1 MKTIRNI
8 IVIII
13 MVLGTMLVANA
24 QSHLRV
30 PEQEHFIVTASLD
43 WADKM
48 PSDNQKN
55 ILDDYGL
62 NFHLEAGIQSA
73 LSNVIGTEIKVG
85 YEAFP
90 TLYGG
95 YQAYTGAIG
104 IRLVSGYYEEWQY
117 YLGWR
122 ASKVYRTSEKLGKA
136 YRWNSGG
143 EFKVTR
149 NITDNVFAGLRAT
162 LENANDQEIFDW
174 EVKTRYGVYAVIG
187 FKLFKL

>member
-13 MVLGTMLVANA
+13 MALGAMLVSNA
-24 QSHLRV
+24 QSQLRV
-30 PEQEHFIVTASLD
+30 PEKEHLIFTASFD

-62 NFHLEAGIQSA
+62 NYHLEAGIQSA
-73 LSNVIGTEIKVG
+73 LSNVIGTEIKIG

-95 YQAYTGAIG
+95 YEAYTGTVG

-143 EFKVTR
+143 ELKVTR
-149 NITDNVFAGLRAT
+149 DITDNVFAGLRGT
-162 LENANDQEIFDW
+162 LENANDQEIFGW
-174 EVKTRYGVYAVIG
+174 EVKPRWGAYVVIG
-187 FKLFKL
+187 FKLFNL

>member
-8 IVIII
+8 IVLII
-13 MVLGTMLVANA
+13 MVLGAILVSHA
-24 QSHLRV
+24 QSGLRV
-30 PEQEHFIVTASLD
+30 PEQEHFILTASLD

-48 PSDNQKN
+48 PSDDHKN
-55 ILDDYGL
+55 ILKDYGL
-62 NFHLEAGIQSA
+62 NYHLEAGIQSA

-95 YQAYTGAIG
+95 YEAFTGSIG

-122 ASKVYRTSEKLGKA
+122 ASKVYRTSERLGKT
-136 YRWNSGG
+136 YRFNSGG
-143 EFKVTR
+143 ELKVTR
-149 NITDNVFAGLRAT
+149 DINDTVFVGLRAT
-162 LENANDQEIFDW
+162 LEKANDQEIFDW
-174 EVKTRYGVYAVIG
+174 DVKTRWGAYVVIG
-187 FKLFKL
+187 FKIFKL